1 MANTYIVTNNK
12 FKPYTFEEMLK
23 PYQMYTEAY
32 NKIEDELSNLDIM
45 ASDIASK
52 LTDNP
57 EDQELRKLY
66 NEFNTELNNASN
78 ELATIGLTPQTRK
91 KLSTLKS
98 KYTEKLNPINE
109 AYKAYAEDQK
119 YLGRMAVEH
128 PEILIEGYGNSVSD
142 YMGGRTPQMRSINTD
157 DLMTQAMTI
166 AKTQA
171 ARTYKQ
177 SGWVSTAGGRFLER
191 TTETGLND
199 TDFNNAL
206 FLIENPDLTA
216 EDLGIKEEQFN
227 KIKNNAKLIE
237 ASINDI
243 IDTPDFEKL
252 SDSNKRKAMNSIM
265 KGVRAGFQ
273 YDKKDNIQSDPMFA
287 YNLKKQEELDKEK
300 AKKLE
305 RVNKIGSD
313 YFYTPDVTKQEYKNK
328 YINTLGKDIGKLK
341 NDYAAYFSKGV
352 LKSVEQIEKEASKM
366 KEDTPKWNTAQSS
379 TTPYSRVTMGGGND
393 SYRKEYNKLRQA
405 VVDLGLDPDTV
416 TSDEFIEALS
426 GDVRARKRFAITS
439 NDTGFDRIQTRIEDG
454 LKNEEY
460 VQTIVGL
467 EASTL
472 GRVGNYRTT
481 QKFKYKDLLDKN
493 GKLNILGINLDPATG
508 QLSAKVKSPKGEYM
522 EILLPDGVGYQADDA
537 SDLRNNAFGYSAVSQ
552 GMYPV
557 YTKDSN
563 GNPVLNFIPLNNGYI
578 PNTNMLGADYLN
590 AAEQEMAIMFGDLFN
605 FFGAEDVND

>member
-1 MANTYIVTNNK
+1 MGYIVLNSK
-12 FKPYTFEEMLK
+12 FKPFSYQEMLA
-23 PYQMYTEAY
+23 PAMAATEAY
-32 NKIEDELSNLDIM
+32 NSIEEELGNLDIM
-45 ASDIASK
+45 ASDIAAK
-52 LTDNP
+52 LTNNP
-57 EDQELRKLY
+57 EDQELRNLY
-66 NEFNTELNNASN
+66 NNFNIELNRASD
-78 ELATIGLTPQTRK
+78 ELSTRGLTPQTRK
-91 KLSTLKS
+91 NLIALKTQ
-98 KYTEKLNPINE
+98 YAEKLNPINE
-109 AYKAYAEDQK
+109 AYKAYVEDQK
-119 YLGRMAVEH
+119 YLDRLAIEH
-128 PEILIEGYGNSVSD
+128 PEIIVEGAGKSISD
-142 YMGGRTPQMRSINTD
+142 YMYGKTPQMRAVNTD
-157 DLMTQAMTI
+157 DLMNQAMAM

-171 ARTYKQ
+171 GRTYKQ
-177 SGWVSTAGGRFLER
+177 SGWTSTAGGRFLER
-191 TTETGLND
+191 TTEIGLND
-199 TDFNNAL
+199 IDFNNAL
-206 FLIENPDLTA
+206 YLIENPGLKA
-216 EDLGIKEEQFN
+216 SDLGITEAQFN
-227 KIKNNAKLIE
+227 KIKNNANLIE
-237 ASINDI
+237 ASIDDI
-243 IDTPDFEKL
+243 INTPDFEKL
-252 SDSNKRKAMNSIM
+252 SPENQRKAMNSIM

-287 YNLKKQEELDKEK
+287 YNLKKQEEIDKLK

-305 RVNKIGSD
+305 QINKIGSD

-341 NDYAAYFSKGV
+341 NNYTAYFSKGV
-352 LKSVEQIEKEASKM
+352 LKSIEQIEKEASKM
-366 KEDTPKWNTAQSS
+366 KEDTPKWNTTQSS
-379 TTPYSRVTMGGGND
+379 TMPYSQVTMGGGSD
-393 SYRKEYNKLRQA
+393 SYRKEYDKLRQA
-405 VVDLGLDPDTV
+405 IVDLGLDPNTV
-416 TSDEFIEALS
+416 TKDEFIEALS
-426 GDVRARKRFAITS
+426 GDVRGRKRFAITS
-439 NDTGFDRIQTRIEDG
+439 NDAGFDRIQTRIEDG

-493 GKLNILGINLDPATG
+493 GKLNMLGINLDPATG

-578 PNTNMLGADYLN
+578 PNTTMLGTDYLDD
-590 AAEQEMAIMFGDLFN
+590 AEQEMAIMFGDLFN

>member
-227 KIKNNAKLIE
+227 KIKDNAKLIE

-243 IDTPDFEKL
+243 INTPDFEKL

-273 YDKKDNIQSDPMFA
+273 YDKKDSIQSDPMFA
-287 YNLKKQEELDKEK
+287 HNL
-300 AKKLE
+300 ALE
-305 RVNKIGSD
+305 RDALKRQQDALEAARKAREEAISDIGSST
-313 YFYTPDVTKQEYKNK
+313 YRA
-328 YINTLGKDIGKLK
+328 INLGKEVVDKYLTKDNTGNTVISDKYKHFLNSQGSNGQIINKEVLIRHNK
-341 NDYAAYFSKGV
+341 MDAYSNPSRGMAPQYAS
-352 LKSVEQIEKEASKM
+352 I
-366 KEDTPKWNTAQSS
+366 TPKYDLKAYDEFIS
-379 TTPYSRVTMGGGND
+379 TI
-393 SYRKEYNKLRQA
+393 EQ
-405 VVDLGLDPDTV
+405 LGLDPETATTAQIIKRMQDAK
-416 TSDEFIEALS
+416 DAPDAF
-426 GDVRARKRFAITS
+426 GRKRASIVTP
-439 NDTGFDRIQTRIEDG
+439 DTELIQTYIERGLGNNELQEIEGFEKGDDG
-454 LKNEEY
+454 
-460 VQTIVGL
+460 VF
-467 EASTL
+467 
-472 GRVGNYRTT
+472 R
-481 QKFKYKDLLDKN
+481 YKTKESIKLDKLLDDK
-493 GKLNILGINLDPATG
+493 GKLNILSIDMDYTTG
-508 QLSAKVKSPKGEYM
+508 ERTFTVKDKNGKVREFRMPK
-522 EILLPDGVGYQADDA
+522 DA
-537 SDLRNNAFGYSAVSQ
+537 SF
-552 GMYPV
+552 
-557 YTKDSN
+557 
-563 GNPVLNFIPLNNGYI
+563 
-578 PNTNMLGADYLN
+578 
-590 AAEQEMAIMFGDLFN
+590 E
-605 FFGAEDVND
+605 AEDVADINRLTNDIRILSTQNPDAIDVNTGLTVKEALEQTQQEVDLIFASILNYMGKNNIN